1 MPELEWKMTA
11 GVLNQTRLRPNINWC
26 QKGVSNSAVSGK
38 AALWTL
44 LYRCAICDCLSFFN
58 LVSVFLLHVAHL
70 STTALSNM
78 ESKGRDFGT
87 KTGGIDTFN
96 FNNDKNTVRVFAL
109 DVRSSPRSPEI
120 EPSNMLRL
128 RALIVLAFVAS
139 ASALLPAQT
148 VPRSASLGNKLDAAP
163 R

>member
-1 MPELEWKMTA
+1 VTVCHFF
-11 GVLNQTRLRPNINWC
+11 G
-26 QKGVSNSAVSGK
+26 
-38 AALWTL
+38 
-44 LYRCAICDCLSFFN
+44 DFN

-87 KTGGIDTFN
+87 KTGGIDTF
-96 FNNDKNTVRVFAL
+96 NDKNTVRVFAL